1 MITDKELN
9 EVGNLCERKIK
20 SILNREGGTDLDYIR
35 NLQTLIT
42 LKEGARREKEDEIL
56 GN

>member
-42 LKEGARREKEDEIL
+42 LKEGARREKEDD
-56 GN
+56 